1 MTDSPRALDDLLVLD
16 LTTSLAG
23 AWCSRLLA
31 DYGAEVVLVEAPGGS
46 PLRQLEP
53 FALDPATGERISVP
67 ASYVLANKRSIE
79 LDAAS
84 EDGRALL
91 DRLVERAGIVLTSSA
106 AARDTVGAA
115 SADLPGLIHTSIT
128 PHGLDGG
135 RAGWAGNDLT
145 AWALSGWA
153 SVNGLADRP
162 PLKGSGANASMVAG
176 IGAFAA
182 TLAALAAR
190 DRDGLGQL
198 VDVAE
203 AEVLTTTFS
212 PSMLR
217 SLYSGRA
224 EARDARVDMTT
235 GPVRIRDGYFAL
247 TISRA
252 HFWRDAMNL
261 LGLTDLAEDQRYEA
275 GWYRQQ
281 HRDDYVPRVEERMAG
296 WTKMELFDA
305 LATLR
310 VVAGPVLTMDELAE
324 NPHLRERGYFTRPS
338 EANDTGP
345 EYAGPPFRMSK
356 TPWRLDRPAPVNGA
370 NTEEMR
376 TRLDDVEAPVAGDA
390 P

>member
-1 MTDSPRALDDLLVLD
+1 MPPRALDDIVVVD
-16 LTTSLAG
+16 LTSSLAG

-53 FALDPATGERISVP
+53 FATDPLSGARVSIP
-67 ASYVLANKRSIE
+67 AQYVLANKQSVE
-79 LDAAS
+79 LNTATEA
-84 EDGRALL
+84 GNALL
-91 DRLVERAGIVLTSSA
+91 VRLLARADVVLTSEA
-106 AARDTVGAA
+106 AARAVADAAA
-115 SADLPGLIHTSIT
+115 SQSLIHVSVT
-128 PHGLDGG
+128 PHGVEGP

-153 SVNGLADRP
+153 SVNGLADRA
-162 PLKGSGANASMVAG
+162 PLKGSGANGSMVAG

-182 TLAALAAR
+182 TLAALVAR
-190 DRDGLGQL
+190 DRDGLGQF

-203 AEVLTTTFS
+203 TEVLTSTFS

-217 SLYSGRA
+217 SQYSGRA
-224 EARDARVDMTT
+224 EARDERVDMTN
-235 GPVRIRDGYFAL
+235 GPVPVRDGYFAL

-261 LGLTDLAEDQRYEA
+261 LGLTNLAEDQRFEA
-275 GWYRQQ
+275 SWYRQQ
-281 HRDDYVPRVEERMAG
+281 HKADYVPRVEERMAG

-324 NPHLRERGYFTRPS
+324 NVHLRERGFFARPA
-338 EANDTGP
+338 ETADAGP
-345 EYAGPPFRMSK
+345 EYPGAPFRMSK
-356 TPWRLDRPAPVNGA
+356 TPWSLQRPAPSAGA
-370 NTEEMR
+370 QAPAPV
-376 TRLDDVEAPVAGDA
+376 DAPVAGDA
-390 P
+390 S

>member
-1 MTDSPRALDDLLVLD
+1 MGPLADLRVVD
-16 LTTSLAG
+16 LTSSLAG

-31 DYGAEVVLVEAPGGS
+31 DFGADVVLVEPPEGS
-46 PLRQLEP
+46 PLRRLEP
-53 FALDPATGERISVP
+53 FALDPATGDRFSIP
-67 ASYVLANKRSIE
+67 AAYVLANKQSVT
-79 LDAAS
+79 LDRDTPEGA
-84 EDGRALL
+84 ALL
-91 DRLVERAGIVLTSSA
+91 GALTRRADVVLTSDPAGRA
-106 AARDTVGAA
+106 AIEERPELV
-115 SADLPGLIHTSIT
+115 HVSIT

-135 RAGWAGNDLT
+135 RADWAGNDLM

-162 PLKGSGANASMVAG
+162 PLKGSGSNASMVAG

-182 TLAALAAR
+182 TVAALVAR

-203 AEVLTTTFS
+203 TEVLTTTFS

-217 SLYSGRA
+217 SLYMGRP

-235 GPVRIRDGYFAL
+235 GPVPVRDGYFAL

-261 LGLTDLAEDQRYEA
+261 LGLTDLAEDQRFEA
-275 GWYRQQ
+275 SWYRQQ
-281 HRDDYVPRVEERMAG
+281 HRDDYVPRVEERMAQ

-310 VVAGPVLTMDELAE
+310 VVAGPVLTMDELTA
-324 NPHLRERGYFTRPS
+324 NPHLRAREYFGRPAAGS
-338 EANDTGP
+338 DTAP
-345 EYAGPPFRMSK
+345 EFPGPPFRMSG
-356 TPWRLDRPAPVNGA
+356 TPWRLQRSAPAPGA
-370 NTEEMR
+370 DLEAVR
-376 TRLDDVEAPVAGDA
+376 ASVVEPAFGGDE
-390 P
+390 